1 MLFEPKKLMTK
12 TKFCLEIIL
21 FIWRFIKRFKSY
33 SQSINSS
40 NSSLYIII
48 INHWLLFVLILD
60 RWILSLMKP
69 NRLDLRQY
77 KNFSLFLQNYEMFVC
92 LKIESFLLSHSY
104 KFTNYMGWQHHIWGW
119 AFFTC
124 PLDKFRLQ

>member
-1 MLFEPKKLMTK
+1 MHQ
-12 TKFCLEIIL
+12 
-21 FIWRFIKRFKSY
+21 FIKFILVHY
-33 SQSINSS
+33 NYQSLVIVC
-40 NSSLYIII
+40 
-48 INHWLLFVLILD
+48 VLILD

-104 KFTNYMGWQHHIWGW
+104 KFTNYMG
-119 AFFTC
+119 
-124 PLDKFRLQ
+124 